1 MNRLP
6 VVAGKFYYG
15 SPTGLKRQVQQYL
28 VPEAARQ
35 RALGIVA
42 PHAGFVYSG
51 AVAGAVY
58 SAITAPKT
66 FVLLGPN
73 HTGMGARISLYSE
86 GAWEIPT
93 ATFPVDEALAQQ
105 LLAESDLVQRL
116 FGESALMK
124 PDTAAHLREHS
135 LEVQLPFIAETAK
148 NASIV
153 PIAVMH
159 ASLEECRSAGEAI
172 AAAIRQASYEV
183 TMVASTD
190 MSHYVSDAT
199 ARRLD
204 NLALERI
211 MALDPEGL
219 YKTVHEYRISMCGVY
234 PTTIMLFAAKE
245 LGAGQVRQIRYATSA
260 EVSGDY
266 EQVVGYAGL
275 LVT

>member
-6 VVAGKFYYG
+6 VVAGKFYSG
-15 SPTGLKRQVQQYL
+15 SPPGLKRQVKQYL
-28 VPEAARQ
+28 VPEGTRE

-73 HTGMGARISLYSE
+73 HTGMGARISLYAE

-93 ATFPVDEALAQQ
+93 ATFPVDEALAKQF
-105 LLAESDLVQRL
+105 LAESDLVERL
-116 FGESALMK
+116 FGAGVLMK

-135 LEVQLPFIAETAK
+135 LEVQLPFIAETAE

-153 PIAVMH
+153 PIAVMQ
-159 ASLEECRSAGEAI
+159 ASLEECRMTGEAI
-172 AAAIRQASYEV
+172 ASAIRQTSYDV
-183 TMVASTD
+183 TMIASTD

-211 MALDPEGL
+211 RALDPEGL
-219 YKTVHEYRISMCGVY
+219 YKTVHEHRISMCGVY

-260 EVSGDY
+260 DVSGDY

-275 LVT
+275 LIT